1 MDRSSRPEL
10 QLGSVDFLVN
20 DDYCVRPLQEPI
32 HVFAI
37 DISHKAVANGV
48 TIASIRSVRA
58 ALYKLRQLEEQ
69 YGTSSN
75 SAVDEALRA
84 AAYSANAATRTNHK
98 TNPKNSANS
107 KTTATTGSSTS
118 IRAAIVTFNHNIQY
132 YTVNMASAEPIKMF
146 EVSGEDPL
154 CPLPP
159 DLFLMSVSSA
169 DTALEH
175 LLQRIPE
182 LVASMQGSSEEGYD
196 RYNYNN
202 NDMSMS
208 TNPKKLSRNMSGTGF
223 GGYSPR
229 GIVLCLCVMF
239 LCLMLLTFVVPSS
252 RGTVSVNSCTHS
264 FCTLFDTL
272 HINDRDYTAQPS
284 AQWCI

>member
-69 YGTSSN
+69 YVTTNSN

-84 AAYSANAATRTNHK
+84 AAYSANAATKTTTHK
-98 TNPKNSANS
+98 TNMKNSANS
-107 KTTATTGSSTS
+107 KTTATTTGSTTS

-202 NDMSMS
+202 NNDMSVS

-223 GGYSPR
+223 GGSSPR
-229 GIVLCLCVMF
+229 GN
-239 LCLMLLTFVVPSS
+239 T
-252 RGTVSVNSCTHS
+252 
-264 FCTLFDTL
+264 
-272 HINDRDYTAQPS
+272 
-284 AQWCI
+284 